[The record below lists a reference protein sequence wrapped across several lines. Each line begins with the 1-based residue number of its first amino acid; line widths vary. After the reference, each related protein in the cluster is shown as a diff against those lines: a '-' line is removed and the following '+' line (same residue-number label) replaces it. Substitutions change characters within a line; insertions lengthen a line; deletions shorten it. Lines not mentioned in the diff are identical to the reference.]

1 MTRELGDLGEELE
14 ALYGEGL
21 RDLTF
26 HGYTRAS
33 QQLRNDDPAMA
44 RRVDRR
50 LDPFLRTKVFPR
62 RRREWQET
70 SEGTRARLALLAENP
85 HLERDVRDVRSVL
98 GVPDSQVRVLEGD
111 DLWNQAAEVVR
122 PECVR
127 QEVERQL
134 VGGWHLIHL
143 QAALGREL
151 DEDIAG
157 MVSAEMR
164 ESAQESARVRF
175 DVDEIPNWLQT
186 SSDGPVGYRGPIVP
200 LNWAA
205 HRLIQRHRLPRRASA
220 ALTAYVLTENPQ
232 WLIGLDPLDVN
243 VVSGAHLSDEGEP
256 FSVHVGSI
264 DE

>member
-26 HGYTRAS
+26 YGYTRAS

-151 DEDIAG
+151 DEDIAWTG
-157 MVSAEMR
+157 RISRSHRSPKLGCASPNSASSVATASLSRADSLRADR
-164 ESAQESARVRF
+164 ESTMAHWVGSARCECSF
-175 DVDEIPNWLQT
+175 
-186 SSDGPVGYRGPIVP
+186 
-200 LNWAA
+200 
-205 HRLIQRHRLPRRASA
+205 RRAS
-220 ALTAYVLTENPQ
+220 VR
-232 WLIGLDPLDVN
+232 
-243 VVSGAHLSDEGEP
+243 
-256 FSVHVGSI
+256 
-264 DE
+264 